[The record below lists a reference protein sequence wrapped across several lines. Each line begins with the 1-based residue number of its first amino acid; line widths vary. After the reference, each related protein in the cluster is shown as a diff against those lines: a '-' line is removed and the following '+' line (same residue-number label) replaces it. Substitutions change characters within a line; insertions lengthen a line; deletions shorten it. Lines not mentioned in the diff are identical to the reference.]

1 MLFRSFS
8 NVCFYILVGSFP
20 CRHLTVHAHQE
31 FIVVFGF
38 FQTVFYEV
46 HCLYRVHIGKILA
59 ENPHAIQRLLVLQQ
73 VIATSAGSNDID
85 SREDALVGQVA
96 VELQFH
102 ITSTFELFKD
112 HFVHFGTGI
121 YKRRSK
127 DGQRTTAF
135 NVAGS
140 TEEAFRLVQC
150 VASTP
155 PDNTYP
161 KPGKQYCRHVPN
173 VLWSQGR

>member
-1 MLFRSFS
+1 MRSS
-8 NVCFYILVGSFP
+8 VCLS
-20 CRHLTVHAHQE
+20 CS
-31 FIVVFGF
+31 
-38 FQTVFYEV
+38 
-46 HCLYRVHIGKILA
+46 K
-59 ENPHAIQRLLVLQQ
+59 

-112 HFVHFGTGI
+112 HFVHLEPVSI
-121 YKRRSK
+121 S
-127 DGQRTTAF
+127 A
-135 NVAGS
+135 VARMVS
-140 TEEAFRLVQC
+140 EPPPSMLQQHQKEAFRLVQC
-150 VASTP
+150 VGVHTSGQYF
-155 PDNTYP
+155 YP

>member
-85 SREDALVGQVA
+85 SREDALVCC
-96 VELQFH
+96 
-102 ITSTFELFKD
+102 S
-112 HFVHFGTGI
+112 
-121 YKRRSK
+121 Y
-127 DGQRTTAF
+127 
-135 NVAGS
+135 
-140 TEEAFRLVQC
+140 LVL
-150 VASTP
+150 P
-155 PDNTYP
+155 
-161 KPGKQYCRHVPN
+161 
-173 VLWSQGR
+173 

>member
-20 CRHLTVHAHQE
+20 CRHLTIHAHQE

-46 HCLYRVHIGKILA
+46 HCFYRVHIGKILA

-112 HFVHFGTGI
+112 HFVHFGTGVDQCG
-121 YKRRSK
+121 S
-127 DGQRTTAF
+127 DDSQRTAVFDVT
-135 NVAGS
+135 GS
-140 TEEAFRLVQC
+140 TEETFGLM
-150 VASTP
+150 
-155 PDNTYP
+155 
-161 KPGKQYCRHVPN
+161 
-173 VLWSQGR
+173 QGICIHTTG

>member
-121 YKRRSK
+121 YKRRSRMVSEPPPSMLRAAPK
-127 DGQRTTAF
+127 KRFGLCSA
-135 NVAGS
+135 
-140 TEEAFRLVQC
+140 L
-150 VASTP
+150 ASTP
-155 PDNTYP
+155 PDNTLP
-161 KPGKQYCRHVPN
+161 EAGET
-173 VLWSQGR
+173 VL

>member
-1 MLFRSFS
+1 MLIRNSSF
-8 NVCFYILVGSFP
+8 
-20 CRHLTVHAHQE
+20 
-31 FIVVFGF
+31 VFGF
-38 FQTVFYEV
+38 SKRFFYEV

-155 PDNTYP
+155 PDNTLP
-161 KPGKQYCRHVPN
+161 KPGNSIVARAKRVMESRKITTSCPHSTILLAFSKTMPAIFT
-173 VLWSQGR
+173 

>member
-85 SREDALVGQVA
+85 SGKMRLLDRLRSSCSSILPVP
-96 VELQFH
+96 LNSSK
-102 ITSTFELFKD
+102 ITSSILEPVSISAVARMVSEPPPSMLRAAPKKR
-112 HFVHFGTGI
+112 FGLC
-121 YKRRSK
+121 S
-127 DGQRTTAF
+127 A
-135 NVAGS
+135 
-140 TEEAFRLVQC
+140 L
-150 VASTP
+150 ASTP
-155 PDNTYP
+155 PDNTLP
-161 KPGKQYCRHVPN
+161 EAGET
-173 VLWSQGR
+173 VL